1 MIFLKSKLLFFEIVV
16 LSVTLALIINVV
28 GSFAIQ
34 VSSTTPYYAEQ
45 VIVIDAGHGDF
56 DPGKVASDGTREKD
70 INLSI
75 ALKLYDIFTANG
87 YTAVL
92 TRSDDTTLAD
102 KSATSVSTKK
112 KTDTHNRVK
121 YADSFTDSVL
131 ISIHQ
136 NSDTESSSHGTQ
148 LFYGTK
154 NDESKL
160 LAEAIMGSVVD
171 KIQPENTRPLKE
183 GTSSIYILVNTKA
196 PTVLVECGFMTNSE
210 ELKKLKDEE
219 YQRRMAF
226 SIFLGYLD
234 YKAYIKSE

>member
-136 NSDTESSSHGTQ
+136 NSYTESSSHGTQ

>member
-1 MIFLKSKLLFFEIVV
+1 MKSKLLFFEIVV

-34 VSSTTPYYAEQ
+34 VSSRTPYYAEQ

-136 NSDTESSSHGTQ
+136 NSYTESSSHGTQ

>member
-1 MIFLKSKLLFFEIVV
+1 MKSKLLFFEIVV

-136 NSDTESSSHGTQ
+136 NSYTESSSHGTQ
-148 LFYGTK
+148 LFYGT
-154 NDESKL
+154 
-160 LAEAIMGSVVD
+160 
-171 KIQPENTRPLKE
+171 
-183 GTSSIYILVNTKA
+183 
-196 PTVLVECGFMTNSE
+196 
-210 ELKKLKDEE
+210 
-219 YQRRMAF
+219 
-226 SIFLGYLD
+226 
-234 YKAYIKSE
+234 

>member
-1 MIFLKSKLLFFEIVV
+1 MKSKLLFFEIVV

-136 NSDTESSSHGTQ
+136 NSYTESSSHGTQ

-171 KIQPENTRPLKE
+171 KIQPENTCPLKE